1 MMETLE
7 PVSRQTLLP
16 SKDYRTNRCKGGISS
31 LWGGRSDRLVVQFK
45 WVAGPLKDN
54 LYPVH
59 QGWWHVNTSLAKTL
73 YVFVF
78 TLQDS
83 TPTRDFHNIYIYI
96 YIYFFYVFYFIFKIN
111 TSKLLKNIKNTCFF
125 HIKCTFKKHLKTI
138 LNTFQTPSKQVKSY
152 GSPSGIHNH
161 TYALAQRSLLA

>member
-1 MMETLE
+1 MAE
-7 PVSRQTLLP
+7 
-16 SKDYRTNRCKGGISS
+16 
-31 LWGGRSDRLVVQFK
+31 LVVHSHDGNPRTSKPTNFITFQR
-45 WVAGPLKDN
+45 LQN
-54 LYPVH
+54 QSM

-83 TPTRDFHNIYIYI
+83 TPTRDFHNI